1 VGLRLREVHGR
12 KLAQSRAL
20 AAAAHIEQ
28 ALASAQADVD
38 ALVQVAQLLPSAA
51 TEVRRAVVC

>member
-1 VGLRLREVHGR
+1 VHGR